1 MKRRIATG
9 FRALLK
15 TAAAVALT
23 AALVPIAVAQ
33 PREKLSVV
41 LDFTPW
47 GIHAAMHLAKQKGWF
62 DQAGLDVDVQD
73 GKGTLP
79 GLQLVAVGQVDVGAV
94 QTGPMALA
102 REKGLPLIAIAG
114 FARRGDLAVI
124 VAADSKLDKAQDLA
138 GKKLVCFTGSPW
150 VPFIDSFRRAAK
162 MSEQQFAVTMVAPP
176 AMVASYASG
185 DADGFLSLAPF
196 GVPLVA
202 KTRPGKAILAE
213 NYGVH
218 FPSYGLVT
226 NEATLKKRPEA
237 LRKLVQVQIRAWD
250 YIYQSPA
257 NLEEAVQ
264 AIIAQRPT
272 AKLDPDLLRGQIA
285 AYRDFFETP
294 NTKGK
299 RTGWQSEADW
309 AKAISSMESA
319 GAIKPGQ
326 KPSDFFTNALV
337 D

>member
-1 MKRRIATG
+1 MKRGMWFGACV
-9 FRALLK
+9 K
-15 TAAAVALT
+15 SVAAVAIA
-23 AALVPIAVAQ
+23 AALMPAGASAQ
-33 PREKLSVV
+33 TREKLSVV

-94 QTGPMALA
+94 QLGPMALA
-102 REKGLPLIAIAG
+102 REKGLPLTSIAG

-124 VAADSKLDKAQDLA
+124 VAADSKLNTAQDLA

-150 VPFIDSFRRAAK
+150 VPFIDSFRRGAK
-162 MSEQQFAVTMVAPP
+162 MSEQQFAITMVAPP
-176 AMVASYASG
+176 AMVATYASG

-196 GVPLVA
+196 GVPLVS
-202 KTRPGKAILAE
+202 KSRPGKAILAE
-213 NYGVH
+213 DYGVF
-218 FPSYGLVT
+218 FPSYGLVV

-250 YIYQSPA
+250 FIYQSPA
-257 NLEEAVQ
+257 NIDEAVQ

-272 AKLDPDLLRGQIA
+272 AKLDPDLLRGQIV

-294 NTKGK
+294 NTRGK

-309 AKAISSMESA
+309 VQAIKSMEAA
-319 GAIKPGQ
+319 GAIKAGQ
-326 KPSDFFTNALV
+326 KPTDFFTNALV

>member
-1 MKRRIATG
+1 MTIAIRL
-9 FRALLK
+9 RALLK
-15 TAAAVALT
+15 ATVAVAVAAALAP
-23 AALVPIAVAQ
+23 ASASAQ
-33 PREKLSVV
+33 SREKLSVV

-62 DQAGLDVDVQD
+62 EQAGLDVDVQD

-79 GLQLVAVGQVDVGAV
+79 GLQLVATGQVDIGAV
-94 QTGPMALA
+94 QLGPMALA
-102 REKGLPLIAIAG
+102 REKGLPLIAVAG
-114 FARRGDLAVI
+114 FARRGDLAII

-162 MSEQQFAVTMVAPP
+162 MTEQQLAVTMVAPP
-176 AMVASYASG
+176 AMVATYASG

-202 KTRPGKAILAE
+202 KSRPGKAILAE
-213 NYGVH
+213 SYGIH
-218 FPSYGLVT
+218 FPSYGLVA
-226 NEATLKKRPEA
+226 NEATLKKRPAA
-237 LRKLVQVQIRAWD
+237 LRKLVKVQMRAWD

-257 NLEEAVQ
+257 NIDEAVQ
-264 AIIAQRPT
+264 AIIAQRPG
-272 AKLDPDLLRGQIA
+272 AKLDPDLLRGQIV
-285 AYRDFFETP
+285 AYREFFETP
-294 NTKGK
+294 NTRGK
-299 RTGWQSEADW
+299 PTGWQSEADW
-309 AKAISSMESA
+309 AKAIQSMESA

-326 KPSDFFTNALV
+326 KASAFFTNALV

>member
-1 MKRRIATG
+1 MRIANG
-9 FRALLK
+9 LRDFLK
-15 TAAAVALT
+15 CGAAIVVAAVIAPSSAL
-23 AALVPIAVAQ
+23 AQ
-33 PREKLSVV
+33 SREKLSVV

-62 DQAGLDVDVQD
+62 EQAGLDVDVQD

-79 GLQLVAVGQVDVGAV
+79 GLQLVATGQVEVGAV
-94 QTGPMALA
+94 QLGPMAVA
-102 REKGLPLIAIAG
+102 REKGLPLISVAG
-114 FARRGDLAVI
+114 FARRGDLAII
-124 VAADSKLDKAQDLA
+124 VPANSKLDKAQDLA

-162 MSEQQFAVTMVAPP
+162 MSEQQLAVTMVAPP
-176 AMVASYASG
+176 AMVATYASG

-202 KTRPGKAILAE
+202 KSRPGKAILAE
-213 NYGVH
+213 DYGVH

-226 NEATLKKRPEA
+226 NEATLKKRSDA
-237 LRKLVQVQIRAWD
+237 LRRLVGVQIRAWD

-257 NLEEAVQ
+257 NIEEAVQ
-264 AIIAQRPT
+264 AIIASRPG
-272 AKLDPDLLRGQIA
+272 AKLDADLLRGQIV
-285 AYRDFFETP
+285 AYREFFDTP
-294 NTKGK
+294 NTRGQ

-309 AKAISSMESA
+309 VKAIQSMEAA

-326 KPSDFFTNALV
+326 KASAFYTNALV